1 MNPGELTGTLQSNE
15 GIVPS
20 QDGVETFRRR
30 NMGSRDKKQMPGS
43 GIPALQSENLRIFVD
58 GYNVIG
64 TDPVLDHLKAQG
76 LEIARETLR
85 RDCNHYVSRH
95 PSHILFIVFD
105 GDSSIIALPEK
116 TTGQFLNERRA
127 VREVFTET
135 GQSADQWILQ
145 MASDFLPDNG
155 VVIVSDDTELVTE
168 GAIKGL
174 SRIPCEVFLKECRR
188 SVKRQSAG
196 SGRNRHFVEAG
207 KPIRN
212 SRMITDELKEKF
224 SDSLD
229 EPVTL

>member
-1 MNPGELTGTLQSNE
+1 
-15 GIVPS
+15 
-20 QDGVETFRRR
+20 
-30 NMGSRDKKQMPGS
+30 MGSRDKKHIPGS
-43 GIPALQSENLRIFVD
+43 GNPALQTENLRIFVD

-64 TDPVLDHLKAQG
+64 TDPVLNRLKAQG

-105 GDSSIIALPEK
+105 GDSSVVALPDK

-155 VVIVSDDTELVTE
+155 IVIVSDDNDLVME
-168 GAIKGL
+168 GVMKGT

-188 SVKRQSAG
+188 SLKRRRAG
-196 SGRNRHFVEAG
+196 AGRNRHSVEAG
-207 KPIRN
+207 ESIRN
-212 SRMITDELKEKF
+212 SRMITDELIEKF

-229 EPVTL
+229 EPVIL